1 MSSSLIQINLSNVN
15 KAKRHKR
22 SPQSKASNIIGII
35 ASIII
40 ILAAAF
46 YLFVALR
53 AKTVKQLKN
62 DYSGIEKTFVEA
74 NKFTELDDKLS
85 EKVDTLNKFKSG
97 KINLA
102 DKWLEL
108 AKLTPENI
116 YLTGIEIIPTDK
128 QADEQKIVINARA
141 DNSVDESAILH
152 FLDLLG
158 KSRVL
163 TNSFKDIALSAVY
176 SDGDEKA
183 FSIELLEN
191 KNNKKK

>member
-1 MSSSLIQINLSNVN
+1 MSLSLIQINLSNLN

-22 SPQSKASNIIGII
+22 SSQSKTSNIIGII

-40 ILAAAF
+40 ILAAVF
-46 YLFVALR
+46 YLFVTLKT
-53 AKTVKQLKN
+53 KTVKQLKV
-62 DYSGIEKTFVEA
+62 DYTGIEKTFIEA
-74 NKFTELDDKLS
+74 NKLSELNDKLN
-85 EKVDTLNKFKSG
+85 EKVNTLNKFKSG
-97 KINLA
+97 KIILA

-116 YLTGIEIIPTDK
+116 FLTGIEIIPTDK
-128 QADEQKIVINARA
+128 QADEQKMLINARA
-141 DNSVDESAILH
+141 DNLVDESAILH
-152 FLDLLG
+152 FLGLLG
-158 KSRVL
+158 KSTVL

-191 KNNKKK
+191 KKQ